1 METLI
6 EITWQPWQF
15 PLYVQVQPPTEAVR
29 NAHAQCLGWFTHSTS
44 QREAYYFLYSRRE
57 VSGSVWHFPWVDVIL
72 VAAIQWAWVFFCI
85 FKDIPAL
92 CLDLTKLN
100 EIEIKNYT
108 FRDRFFFSRIQL
120 LLWKH
125 LRHISHLI
133 VLLWR
138 NTGLEV
144 CFYLHFQAQLKLAVQ
159 TCQIDRRLICLY
171 PAEVLIREHLHIW
184 PSWICTQINFP
195 HCQIWINS
203 YLDFLSIC
211 QSQVNVRPLSSL
223 PCGLDNLPS
232 SECQLLPELMLRWHL
247 LVLSQA
253 SSSPCCTVHLPQF
266 IQREYWLPADMI
278 WHRWNQIW
286 GTLVYSFVFILW
298 CHLYF
303 RGFST
308 LQALAGDVWHGGIIP
323 PWAIKL

>member
-15 PLYVQVQPPTEAVR
+15 PLYIQVQPPTEAVR
-29 NAHAQCLGWFTHSTS
+29 NTHAQCLGWFTHSTS
-44 QREAYYFLYSRRE
+44 QGEAYYFLFSRRE
-57 VSGSVWHFPWVDVIL
+57 VSRSVWHLIWVSL
-72 VAAIQWAWVFFCI
+72 CI
-85 FKDIPAL
+85 FKDTPAL
-92 CLDLTKLN
+92 CLDLTNLN
-100 EIEIKNYT
+100 EIEIENYT
-108 FRDRFFFSRIQL
+108 FRDWFFFLKNSTFTVKTSQT
-120 LLWKH
+120 H
-125 LRHISHLI
+125 FTSHCT
-133 VLLWR
+133 VVKEHR
-138 NTGLEV
+138 GLEV

-171 PAEVLIREHLHIW
+171 PAEVLIREHLHIL
-184 PSWICTQINFP
+184 PSWNCNQIHFP

-203 YLDFLSIC
+203 YLNFLSIC
-211 QSQVNVRPLSSL
+211 QSQVNLHPLSSL

-266 IQREYWLPADMI
+266 VQGEYWLPADMI

-286 GTLVYSFVFILW
+286 GTLVHSFVFILW
-298 CHLYF
+298 CNLYF

-308 LQALAGDVWHGGIIP
+308 LQALAGDFWHGGIIP